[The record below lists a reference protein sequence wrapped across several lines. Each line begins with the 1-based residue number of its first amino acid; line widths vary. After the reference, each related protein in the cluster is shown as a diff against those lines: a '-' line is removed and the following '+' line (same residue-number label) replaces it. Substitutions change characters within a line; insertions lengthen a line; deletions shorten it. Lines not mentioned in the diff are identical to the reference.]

1 MLETWPE
8 VFISPIGT
16 VGKGEEDIRVINDYA
31 YPRGASVIDFT
42 DRDNFPRISYNPPR
56 DIARRIHDLR
66 TEHPPVEVLLLLGDV
81 SGAFRHVPIS
91 ENSVHMFAFLFEDYV
106 VFDLSCGFGWCGS
119 PAFYSLAGSV
129 INHLYEPSRPEGGA
143 PLDREPFGGNVWCDD
158 HACVERNVG
167 SRCKDAEVALR
178 RSMITVLGPNAI
190 NEEKFTSWQTTG
202 KALSLLWDTVNGTVS
217 IPTEKLLK
225 AQLRVHALL
234 QTAYASKSDLN
245 KLLGS
250 LRHVAACFPAARSFY
265 QRLHASAVGMHP
277 GSKRQLNED
286 DRDDLFWFRA
296 VLLNGDRFNKIPVV
310 QFAGI
315 ATPTVHIFMDA
326 SDTGLCAL
334 EPTRLEY
341 IRVKFTDAQKLDLR
355 KEPRVNSINV
365 RELQSA
371 VLAALYWGQYW
382 QQDAELGPTYVCFHI
397 DNSSAVA
404 WANRRS
410 ARNPAAQLLN
420 RLLSLAEL
428 QYRVVFTA
436 EHVPGIDNI
445 MADAGSRER
454 LSSIRRSLNR
464 VGAMLCRQ
472 ALAGTTNTNPGADRT
487 NRLGYFAV
495 YLWTYGWNR
504 ARRGN
509 QYATIVSKL
518 ASVSWFH
525 RRFQGI
531 EITRSPQLRILLQG
545 IKRLSDP
552 VRKKQPVTPSFLRL
566 LRRSLNLDRPRQRL
580 LWSSVL
586 LGYFFLLRHSE
597 FLIVEGHRPFY
608 SLKTKNAMF
617 TDSNGQAV
625 SVGAATAVTIGL
637 EGSKNDQYGRGA
649 WRTMHSSGDKL
660 LCPAEALRH
669 ILVARR
675 GLNKM
680 NSEYLCLDL
689 DSKTVAKALKATAEK
704 AGVPAS
710 NYATHSLRIGGA
722 SALLNGKVDS
732 LVIKILGQW
741 VSRCYEEY
749 PRQAAAATIGLT
761 KRMV

>member
-81 SGAFRHVPIS
+81 SGAFRHVPIN

-250 LRHVAACFPAARSFY
+250 LRQGLAACFPAARSFY

-355 KEPRVNSINV
+355 KEPRVNSIN
-365 RELQSA
+365 
-371 VLAALYWGQYW
+371 
-382 QQDAELGPTYVCFHI
+382 
-397 DNSSAVA
+397 
-404 WANRRS
+404 
-410 ARNPAAQLLN
+410 
-420 RLLSLAEL
+420 
-428 QYRVVFTA
+428 
-436 EHVPGIDNI
+436 
-445 MADAGSRER
+445 
-454 LSSIRRSLNR
+454 
-464 VGAMLCRQ
+464 
-472 ALAGTTNTNPGADRT
+472 
-487 NRLGYFAV
+487 
-495 YLWTYGWNR
+495 
-504 ARRGN
+504 
-509 QYATIVSKL
+509 
-518 ASVSWFH
+518 
-525 RRFQGI
+525 
-531 EITRSPQLRILLQG
+531 
-545 IKRLSDP
+545 
-552 VRKKQPVTPSFLRL
+552 
-566 LRRSLNLDRPRQRL
+566 
-580 LWSSVL
+580 
-586 LGYFFLLRHSE
+586 
-597 FLIVEGHRPFY
+597 
-608 SLKTKNAMF
+608 
-617 TDSNGQAV
+617 
-625 SVGAATAVTIGL
+625 
-637 EGSKNDQYGRGA
+637 
-649 WRTMHSSGDKL
+649 
-660 LCPAEALRH
+660 
-669 ILVARR
+669 
-675 GLNKM
+675 
-680 NSEYLCLDL
+680 
-689 DSKTVAKALKATAEK
+689 
-704 AGVPAS
+704 
-710 NYATHSLRIGGA
+710 
-722 SALLNGKVDS
+722 
-732 LVIKILGQW
+732 
-741 VSRCYEEY
+741 
-749 PRQAAAATIGLT
+749 
-761 KRMV
+761 

>member
-81 SGAFRHVPIS
+81 SGAFRHVPIN

-158 HACVERNVG
+158 HTCVERNVG

-234 QTAYASKSDLN
+234 QTAYASKSHLN

-436 EHVPGIDNI
+436 KHVPGIDNI

-464 VGAMLCRQ
+464 
-472 ALAGTTNTNPGADRT
+472 ADRT

-525 RRFQGI
+525 RRFQGF

-580 LWSSVL
+580 LWGSVL

-669 ILVARR
+669 ILAARR

-710 NYATHSLRIGGA
+710 NYATHSLRIGG
-722 SALLNGKVDS
+722 
-732 LVIKILGQW
+732 
-741 VSRCYEEY
+741 
-749 PRQAAAATIGLT
+749 GLHY
-761 KRMV
+761 

>member
-16 VGKGEEDIRVINDYA
+16 VGKGEEGIRVTNDYA
-31 YPRGASVIDFT
+31 YPRGSSVNDFT

-81 SGAFRHVPIS
+81 SGAFRHIPIN

-106 VFDLSCGFGWCGS
+106 VSDLSCGFGWCGS
-119 PAFYSLAGSV
+119 PAFYALAGSV
-129 INHLYEPSRPEGGA
+129 INHLYQSSRPEGGA
-143 PLDREPFGGNVWCDD
+143 PLDREPFIGNVWCDD
-158 HACVERNVG
+158 HT
-167 SRCKDAEVALR
+167 SLR
-178 RSMITVLGPNAI
+178 RSMVTVLGPNAI

-202 KALSLLWDTVNGTVS
+202 KALGLLRDTVNGTVS

-225 AQLRVHALL
+225 AQLRVHTLL
-234 QTAYASKSDLN
+234 QTGYASKSDLN
-245 KLLGS
+245 KLLGN
-250 LRHVAACFPAARSFY
+250 LRQGLAACFPAARSFY

-382 QQDAELGPTYVCFHI
+382 KQDAEIGPTYVYFHI
-397 DNSSAVA
+397 DNSSTVA

-410 ARNPAAQLLN
+410 ARNPAPQLFN
-420 RLLSLAEL
+420 RLRSLAEL

-445 MADAGSRER
+445 MADAGSLCHPFDD
-454 LSSIRRSLNR
+454 LST
-464 VGAMLCRQ
+464 VWALCCADKPWQ
-472 ALAGTTNTNPGADRT
+472 ALPTPRADRT

-509 QYATIVSKL
+509 QYATIVPKL

-637 EGSKNDQYGRGA
+637 EGS
-649 WRTMHSSGDKL
+649 GDKL
-660 LCPAEALRH
+660 LCPVEALRH
-669 ILVARR
+669 ILTARR
-675 GLNKM
+675 GINKM

-689 DSKTVAKALKATAEK
+689 DSKTVSKALKATAEK

-710 NYATHSLRIGGA
+710 NYATHSLRIGGCRCTIERH
-722 SALLNGKVDS
+722 S
-732 LVIKILGQW
+732 GQ
-741 VSRCYEEY
+741 
-749 PRQAAAATIGLT
+749 PGDKDIGAVGTAML
-761 KRMV
+761 RRVP